1 MAKENSSLKYLSNLK
16 ALLNIF
22 EKLQVIA
29 KNKQKIILE
38 QNWNELYSISE
49 EQKEI
54 NCYFDNTM
62 KYLEM
67 ETADIK
73 STDIEIKKIKKEIKE
88 KIMSYKEIENTNLR
102 LLNDSFFFAKQKVE
116 KIFNKKLNGET
127 YNKEMKMVK
136 DLWDNSPIILDRL
149 I

>member
-1 MAKENSSLKYLSNLK
+1 MAKENSCLKYLSNLK
-16 ALLNIF
+16 VLLNIF

-67 ETADIK
+67 ETADIR

-102 LLNDSFFFAKQKVE
+102 LLNDSFLFAKQKVE

>member
-1 MAKENSSLKYLSNLK
+1 MAKENSCLKYLSNLK
-16 ALLNIF
+16 VLLNIF

-54 NCYFDNTM
+54 NSYFDNTM

-67 ETADIK
+67 ETADIR
-73 STDIEIKKIKKEIKE
+73 STDIEIKKI
-88 KIMSYKEIENTNLR
+88 
-102 LLNDSFFFAKQKVE
+102 
-116 KIFNKKLNGET
+116 
-127 YNKEMKMVK
+127 
-136 DLWDNSPIILDRL
+136 
-149 I
+149 